1 MTSRRINALVVED
14 EPLARQK
21 AARLLARD
29 SDISV
34 VASVATVN
42 EALQVDQLA
51 TIDLVL
57 LDVRL
62 PGRDGFHLLQ
72 ELHQRDID
80 PFVIFVT
87 ASSEH
92 AVAAFDAEAVDYV
105 LKPFSADRF
114 AKAIARAKDTIRR
127 ADILAEQL
135 PSQGTGAQA
144 RETPSRRFPGRLLL
158 SDHGRVL
165 FLPTHSIEFIQA
177 AGKNVKIFVPGHCYS
192 IREALQEI
200 EARLD
205 ASQFVRIHRST
216 IVNVEH
222 IAELHALF
230 HGDCEMVMK
239 RGVRLTMSRRFRERM
254 LPFLAGPW
262 PT

>member
-1 MTSRRINALVVED
+1 
-14 EPLARQK
+14 
-21 AARLLARD
+21 
-29 SDISV
+29 
-34 VASVATVN
+34 
-42 EALQVDQLA
+42 
-51 TIDLVL
+51 
-57 LDVRL
+57 
-62 PGRDGFHLLQ
+62 
-72 ELHQRDID
+72 
-80 PFVIFVT
+80 
-87 ASSEH
+87 
-92 AVAAFDAEAVDYV
+92 
-105 LKPFSADRF
+105 
-114 AKAIARAKDTIRR
+114 
-127 ADILAEQL
+127 
-135 PSQGTGAQA
+135 
-144 RETPSRRFPGRLLL
+144 L